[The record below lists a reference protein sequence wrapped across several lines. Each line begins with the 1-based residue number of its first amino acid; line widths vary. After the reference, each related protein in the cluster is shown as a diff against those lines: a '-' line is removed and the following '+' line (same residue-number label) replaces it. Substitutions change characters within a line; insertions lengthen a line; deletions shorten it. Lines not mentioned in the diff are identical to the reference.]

1 MQWSDM
7 YPHVVALVTLT
18 SLCSCVKMRTNV
30 FPGLCAGLCTCYSSL
45 RAGIVSLNVVLSALV
60 DRLMLMLKSP
70 SIMMLSR
77 LVIVSV
83 RRLVILSV
91 NVEVDI

>member
-7 YPHVVALVTLT
+7 YPCVVALVTLT
-18 SLCSCVKMRTNV
+18 SLCSCVKMRSSV
-30 FPGLCAGLCTCYSSL
+30 FPSLCVGLCTCYSSL

-60 DRLMLMLKSP
+60 DSLMLMLKSP

-77 LVIVSV
+77 LVILSV